1 MKKRY
6 LQIVC
11 LSLAIIMVWSGI
23 IYFSDIHKDKINC
36 SYKIDEQ
43 VTLVSEFGLFKNKN
57 ENDEDMRI
65 GVISFKL
72 GEKLYGV
79 GHFSD
84 LDKNSEYFVYKTIPA
99 FIRSSEEKLGFVLEN
114 KCYPNDELLGKVIK
128 DGDDGVLLTAESLEE
143 QNYEK
148 IDIANEIV
156 SGNAN
161 LIMKDDEDNLQTYSV
176 YVDIIRNKGKDRLDI
191 TITDENLISKTN
203 GIIMGMSGSPI
214 IQNGKLIGVVK
225 ATYLGEYKG
234 VGKIIWDI
242 DYVKEYMSKN

>member
-6 LQIVC
+6 LKLVC
-11 LSLAIIMVWSGI
+11 LCLAIIATWIGI

-43 VTLVSEFGLFKNKN
+43 VTLVSEFGLFKK
-57 ENDEDMRI
+57 EKGESERI

-84 LDKNSEYFVYKTIPA
+84 LDKNSEYFVYKTVPA

-114 KCYPNDELLGKVIK
+114 KCYPNDELLGKVVK
-128 DGDDGVLLTAESLEE
+128 DSDDGVLLTSDGLKE
-143 QNYEK
+143 QNYQK

-156 SGNAN
+156 SGNAQ
-161 LIMKDDEDNLQTYSV
+161 LIMKDNEDNLQTYSV

-203 GIIMGMSGSPI
+203 GILSGMSGSPI

-234 VGKIIWDI
+234 IGKIIWDI
-242 DYVKEYMSKN
+242 DCVKEYISKN